1 MKLDMQTVGTIVG
14 VLAILSAIADLLPNS
29 PFRLKDLNAPK
40 EDWASHSD
48 VFNLLLGGDTTPSES
63 DKK

>member
-1 MKLDMQTVGTIVG
+1 MKLDMQTVGTFFG

-40 EDWASHSD
+40 EDWAST
-48 VFNLLLGGDTTPSES
+48 VMYLTCF
-63 DKK
+63 

>member
-1 MKLDMQTVGTIVG
+1 MKLDMQTVGTFFG

-29 PFRLKDLNAPK
+29 PFKLKDLNTPK
-40 EDWASHSD
+40 EDLASHSD
-48 VFNLLLGGDTTPSES
+48 VFNLLLGGDKATSES